1 MPYTD
6 LQRVEIIFGVL
17 SSEKCVTPSLRGDFI
32 VEKPVES
39 ALDLRVGE
47 SPQDLHKV
55 NLLL

>member
-17 SSEKCVTPSLRGDFI
+17 SSEKCVTPALRGDFI

-47 SPQDLHKV
+47 SPQGLY
-55 NLLL
+55 